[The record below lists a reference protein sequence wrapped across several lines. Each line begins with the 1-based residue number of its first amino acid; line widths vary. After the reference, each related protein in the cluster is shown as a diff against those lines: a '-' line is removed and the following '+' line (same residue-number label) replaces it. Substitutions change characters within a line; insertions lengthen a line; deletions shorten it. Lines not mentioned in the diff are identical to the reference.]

1 MAGEWTLLGR
11 SGAETTIS
19 RCPEGHI
26 HLEYG
31 TTNVRLDDRRFLELA
46 GAVCAAARRLGQDSQ
61 GCERPASTGAVGP
74 FGGN

>member
-1 MAGEWTLLGR
+1 MGNWTLLAR
-11 SGAETTIS
+11 HDGADTSVS

-31 TTNVRLDDRRFLELA
+31 TTNIKLDEGRFLELA
-46 GAVCAAARRLGQDSQ
+46 GVVCAAARKLGEPAQ
-61 GCERPASTGAVGP
+61 GCERPVGQTTTGP

>member
-1 MAGEWTLLGR
+1 MGSWTVLAR
-11 SGAETTIS
+11 DGADTSVS

-31 TTNVRLDDRRFLELA
+31 TTNIRLDDRHFLALA
-46 GAVCAAARRLGQDSQ
+46 GVVCAAARKLGESAE
-61 GCERPASTGAVGP
+61 GCEHPAAAP

>member
-1 MAGEWTLLGR
+1 MGNWTLLAR
-11 SGAETTIS
+11 DGADTSVS

-31 TTNVRLDDRRFLELA
+31 TTNIRLDDRRFLELA
-46 GAVCAAARRLGQDSQ
+46 GVVCAAARKLGEPAE
-61 GCERPASTGAVGP
+61 GCERPATGP